1 MKHFYSQGIIVLANV
16 KEEET
21 DMTQQT
27 TMQMNMAMM
36 NGMMHMCRMFVCL
49 KNQI

>member
-1 MKHFYSQGIIVLANV
+1 MNHSA
-16 KEEET
+16 
-21 DMTQQT
+21 

-36 NGMMHMCRMFVCL
+36 DGMMMYMCRMFVCL